1 MSREETVD
9 KEVMKKDPAAKPEDA
24 APVKRPMD
32 GAAPGKKP
40 ANRED
45 GALVKRP
52 VSRDGAAPEKK
63 PVRKEGG
70 SPDRKPAGMSSAA
83 PARKPEGKDGAAPAR
98 KPADN
103 SGAGPVKRP
112 VSRVDGSPEDKGV
125 KNTVNK
131 KKKRRKKSKVLGAY
145 FIYLAVLII
154 LSSVILLVL
163 WIKLADYQKGI
174 DAKQEALAAAPT
186 PTPIPKDETKEAQAA
201 FEKYA
206 DNISVSDWTSL
217 WMETRTD
224 DPEDREAVEGYFT
237 KALAEK
243 GTSYYLDIMYDEETP
258 VYKIKIG
265 DKDAA
270 RLFMSRDMTGHWNK
284 ASVELVLKGDYEV
297 KDELPSGMG
306 LLINGNPA
314 QPTEETQDHFPYSS
328 IEDVLTDPVVWNVY
342 DVKDMLTE
350 CEVSYENADSFIW
363 SEDDDCYLAMAD
375 DVPTDDLMQRAEG
388 FFKAYMNYTM
398 SGGAGWRDYKEQK
411 EAAEANGGTAP
422 GNPVWGRFAACAAYT
437 SSDSVAYSML
447 QKAFDSTC
455 YGLAYTNHDYGLME
469 TRGPIRWAGNC
480 VGIDFFYHA
489 YATIN
494 GQRKDYSGGDQLFR
508 VFFINVDG
516 NWKIWAF
523 DA

>member
-1 MSREETVD
+1 MSD
-9 KEVMKKDPAAKPEDA
+9 KDVIKKDPAVKQEEAVPAKAAAEKPAGPNSA
-24 APVKRPMD
+24 APKRKPVNRD
-32 GAAPGKKP
+32 EGAPGKKP
-40 ANRED
+40 VRKD
-45 GALVKRP
+45 GV
-52 VSRDGAAPEKK
+52 APEKK
-63 PVRKEGG
+63 PVR
-70 SPDRKPAGMSSAA
+70 R
-83 PARKPEGKDGAAPAR
+83 DGAATER
-98 KPADN
+98 RPADRN
-103 SGAGPVKRP
+103 GAASERRPVRRNEAAPEYTEAVRKDEAPVKNAA
-112 VSRVDGSPEDKGV
+112 G
-125 KNTVNK
+125 K
-131 KKKRRKKSKVLGAY
+131 KKKRRKRSKVLGAY

-154 LSSVILLVL
+154 ISSVILLVL

-174 DAKQEALAAAPT
+174 DAKQQALAAAPT
-186 PTPIPKDETKEAQAA
+186 PTPVPKDETKEAQAA

-206 DNISVSDWTSL
+206 DTISVSDWTSL
-217 WMETRTD
+217 WMDTRTD

-237 KALAEK
+237 KALAEEK
-243 GTSYYLDIMYDEETP
+243 VSYYLDLMYDEETP

-270 RLFMSRDMTGHWNK
+270 RVFMSRDMTGHWNK
-284 ASVELVLKGDYEV
+284 ASVELVLKGDHEV
-297 KDELPSGMG
+297 KDVLPSGMG
-306 LLINGNPA
+306 LLVNGNPA
-314 QPTEETQDHFPYSS
+314 QPTEETEDHFPYSS
-328 IEDVLTDPVVWNVY
+328 IENVLTDQIVWNIY
-342 DVKDMLTE
+342 DIKDMLTE
-350 CEVSYENADSFIW
+350 GEVSYENSESFIW
-363 SEDDDCYLAMAD
+363 SEDDDCYLALAD
-375 DVPTDDLMQRAEG
+375 DVPADDLMQRAEG

-494 GQRKDYSGGDQLFR
+494 GQRKDYSSGDQLFR